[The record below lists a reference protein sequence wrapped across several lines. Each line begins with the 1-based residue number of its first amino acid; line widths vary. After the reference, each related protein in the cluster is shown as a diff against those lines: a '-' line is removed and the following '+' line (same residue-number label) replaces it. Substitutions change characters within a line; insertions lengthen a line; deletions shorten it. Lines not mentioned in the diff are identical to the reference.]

1 MKKRFQIITVYEG
14 CISKAECV
22 SEIQSALTAAS
33 IYWMDPECLSVT
45 IYDFKNDS
53 TILNYDR
60 PD

>member
-22 SEIQSALTAAS
+22 SEIQPALAAAS
-33 IYWMDPECLSVT
+33 IYWMDPDCLSVT
-45 IYDFKNDS
+45 IYDFASES
-53 TILNYDR
+53 TILEYNK